1 MRAKSSRSGFTLVEI
16 ILVLG
21 IVVLLASLL
30 VPVTLRMQDRSNIPQ
45 GIKTLEQAIFEAK
58 ARAKYEKRPQG
69 IRLLPMDNQ
78 RRQLANGTFVRWY
91 DRIQFIEDPGPFSEG
106 FIWAWVTDPVPGPGT
121 GAPQTKYMRM
131 PLWQTG
137 GSDTYA
143 GAHPPTEVRQVDI
156 SYLSTIAAPAAR
168 PNVVFGPFE
177 SVPSN
182 AAGTTAIG
190 GRKQVN
196 PFSFGGPAGLQQFVE
211 PGDFL
216 EIKGI
221 GQLYRITQI
230 ASSSQLPPGLG
241 NPLRPSRLVLDR
253 NLPFDI
259 QPPLHGYPNYK
270 IHRAPRVVPRKPI
283 IPLPRECIIDLQ
295 PPAAATSASPN
306 VFPGAADRDAAG
318 ALWIRGVSRG
328 IPLSFLPP
336 AAQNAANTGVPI
348 DLMFSPTGE
357 LVRPAGQANP
367 EDIVYLWM
375 HTYGNPD
382 AWQSGNPT
390 AAGGNVDN
398 QALVVIY
405 ARTGQVAS
413 FPVNQVFAGPPGDP
427 WLEAKRGRA
436 QGMGGM

>member
-1 MRAKSSRSGFTLVEI
+1 MMAKSSRSGFTLVEI

-45 GIKTLEQAIFEAK
+45 GVKTLEQAIAEAK

-69 IRLLPMDNQ
+69 IRLLAMDNQ

-91 DRIQFIEDPGPFSEG
+91 DRIQFIEDPGPFAEG
-106 FIWAWVTDPVPGPGT
+106 FIWAWVTNPVPGPGT
-121 GAPQTKYMRM
+121 GAPNTKFMRM

-137 GSDTYA
+137 GFDTYA
-143 GAHPPTEVRQVDI
+143 GAHPPTEVRQIDI
-156 SYLSTIAAPAAR
+156 SYLSTISAPAAR

-177 SVPSN
+177 AVPSLPN
-182 AAGTTAIG
+182 GNSPIG

-196 PFSFGGPAGLQQFVE
+196 PFSFLGPLGLQAFVE

-216 EIKGI
+216 EIQGL

-230 ASSSQLPPGLG
+230 ASSQTT
-241 NPLRPSRLVLDR
+241 PLRPSRLVLDR

-283 IPLPRECIIDLQ
+283 IPLPRECIVDLQ
-295 PPAAATSASPN
+295 PPAAATSAAPN
-306 VFPGAADRDAAG
+306 VFPSAADRDAAG

-328 IPLSFLPP
+328 IPLSSLPP
-336 AAQNAANTGVPI
+336 AVQDAQNTGAPI
-348 DLMFSPTGE
+348 DLMFGPTGE

-367 EDIVYLWM
+367 DDIVYLWM

-398 QALVVIY
+398 QALIVIY

-413 FPVNQVFAGPPGDP
+413 FPVNHTFAGPPGDP
-427 WLEAKRGRA
+427 WLEARRGRA